1 RRVTMAAPAAPTE
14 RGITIREIPHGA
26 SMKAFIDL
34 SWKVNAGD
42 PHWVPPLRMA
52 LEPVLDRKKH
62 PFHQHAEV
70 AYFLA
75 ERGGEVVG
83 RVAAVVNHQYN
94 QFHDDRTGFFGFFE
108 SVDDQAVASALLDA
122 AAAWLRAR
130 GRDVMRGPMNFSTND
145 EFSSPGVLIH
155 GFGTPPVVMMSHNP
169 PYYGRLM
176 DGAGMEKTRD
186 LVAYW
191 IPDRIPE
198 RLRSAMK
205 RLAQRAEV
213 TIRPVRMKD
222 LKAEVARVQ
231 EVYNAAWSRNWGF
244 VPMTEAEFNHMAR
257 EMKPV
262 VEPDF
267 VLLAEKPDGE
277 PVGFLLALPD
287 LNRAFKHL
295 PDGKLFPFGV
305 FKFLWHRRKIDTA
318 RILTLGLKPGYQHL
332 GLGAVMYTRLL
343 EIGIEKGYKG
353 AEGSWILEDNHEM
366 CAALEKLGAESYK
379 RYRVYDRVLQD

>member
-1 RRVTMAAPAAPTE
+1 VSSAAPAAPAAA
-14 RGITIREIPHGA
+14 RGVQIREIPLGG
-26 SMKAFIDL
+26 SMKSFIEL

-62 PFHQHAEV
+62 PFHQHADV

-75 ERGGEVVG
+75 ERGGDVVG

-108 SVDDQAVASALLDA
+108 SIDDPDVAAALLDTA
-122 AAAWLRAR
+122 AEWLRAR

-145 EFSSPGVLIH
+145 EFSSPGVLID
-155 GFGTPPVVMMSHNP
+155 GFDTPPTVMMSHNP
-169 PYYGRLM
+169 RYYGGLM
-176 DGAGMEKTRD
+176 DAAGMEKAKD

-198 RLRSAMK
+198 RLHNAME
-205 RLAQRAEV
+205 RLSRRAGV
-213 TIRPVRMKD
+213 TIRSVRMKE
-222 LKAEVARVQ
+222 LKSEVAKVQ
-231 EVYNAAWSRNWGF
+231 EVYNAAWSQNWGF
-244 VPMTEAEFNHMAR
+244 VPMTKAEFDHMAK

-262 VEPDF
+262 VDPDL
-267 VLLAEKPDGE
+267 VLLAEKADGE
-277 PVGFLLALPD
+277 PIGFLLALPD

-295 PDGKLFPFGV
+295 PDGKLLPFGL
-305 FKFLWHRRKIDTA
+305 FKFLWHKRKIDTA
-318 RILTLGLKPGYQHL
+318 RLLTLGLKPGYQHL
-332 GLGAVMYTRLL
+332 GLGAAMYTRLL
-343 EIGIEKGYKG
+343 QIGVGKGYKG

-366 CAALEKLGAESYK
+366 CTALEKLGADKYK
-379 RYRVYDRVLQD
+379 RYRVYDRVL